1 MSLKLSETR
10 QFYTIMYQDFHD
22 VFLVQ
27 NVCMLASCLDPEGK
41 GGEGGGE
48 SRGSG
53 PTLENHTIIGPP
65 A

>member
-27 NVCMLASCLDPEGK
+27 IVCMLASCLDPEGK
-41 GGEGGGE
+41 GGGEGGGGG
-48 SRGSG
+48 RAGG
-53 PTLENHTIIGPP
+53 LDPP
-65 A
+65 